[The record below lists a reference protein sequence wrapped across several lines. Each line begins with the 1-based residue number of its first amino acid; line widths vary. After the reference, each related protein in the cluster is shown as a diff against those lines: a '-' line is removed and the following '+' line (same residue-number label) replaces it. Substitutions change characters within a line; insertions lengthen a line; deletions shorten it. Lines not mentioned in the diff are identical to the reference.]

1 MARERGL
8 EGMTLRGKILVATVA
23 MIALGGCGTV
33 YRSASVSAGTSDAS
47 KVRVVPVTAETV
59 VQANRA
65 PDSRQS
71 LPSMFSATVGAG
83 NLRGAGALPEAPVTP
98 ETRPERLTLNPPPPF
113 TVEAYEIGVGDV
125 VRLSVPG
132 SDRFEAEMSGLLAAS
147 NSRQGYTVQ
156 DDGAINVPD
165 VGRVQLAG
173 MSIEEAEAVLFQRL
187 VENQIDPTFSLEIA
201 EFNSKRVSI
210 GGAVA
215 SPSVVPLQLTPLYLD
230 EVIAASGG
238 LAVEDPE
245 FASIRIY
252 RDGDLYQIPV
262 DDMFSDSGL
271 RRTRL
276 KDGDAIYVDE
286 TYELD
291 RAQAYFEQQIR
302 VSDLRRQA
310 RADALQNLQTE
321 MAIRKDQLE
330 QRRENYLTQ
339 RELGVDERSYAYV
352 TGEVGSQSRL
362 PLPYGRTAT
371 LADALFDAGG
381 GVVQGTGDI
390 SQIYVLR
397 GASSPSEFGA
407 VTAWHLN
414 ARDAAK
420 FALATQFELRP
431 NDVIFVAEQPI
442 TRWNRVITQSLP
454 SISVARTVSQ

>member
-1 MARERGL
+1 
-8 EGMTLRGKILVATVA
+8 
-23 MIALGGCGTV
+23 
-33 YRSASVSAGTSDAS
+33 
-47 KVRVVPVTAETV
+47 
-59 VQANRA
+59 
-65 PDSRQS
+65 
-71 LPSMFSATVGAG
+71 
-83 NLRGAGALPEAPVTP
+83 
-98 ETRPERLTLNPPPPF
+98 
-113 TVEAYEIGVGDV
+113 
-125 VRLSVPG
+125 
-132 SDRFEAEMSGLLAAS
+132 
-147 NSRQGYTVQ
+147 
-156 DDGAINVPD
+156 

-210 GGAVA
+210 GGAVV

-339 RELGVDERSYAYV
+339 RELGVDERSYVYV
-352 TGEVGSQSRL
+352 AGEVRTQSRL

-381 GVVQGTGDI
+381 GVVQETGDI